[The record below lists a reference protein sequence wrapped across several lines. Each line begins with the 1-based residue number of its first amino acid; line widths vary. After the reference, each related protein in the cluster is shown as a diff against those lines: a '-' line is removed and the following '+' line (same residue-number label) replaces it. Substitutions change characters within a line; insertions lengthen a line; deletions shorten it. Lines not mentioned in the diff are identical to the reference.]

1 MDINKKY
8 IMTYEGVKKLEDE
21 LAHLKTTKRNEI
33 KEKIKFAISFGDL
46 SENAEYDEAKN
57 EQAFIEDKIANL
69 EVKLKMVV
77 VVDETDIKADIIGI
91 GSKVR
96 IKDLDTDDVDLY
108 SIVGSS
114 ESDPL
119 NFKISYESP
128 IGMALIG
135 KKVGE
140 TINVAVPDGTM
151 NMEIVEITI

>member
-21 LAHLKTTKRNEI
+21 LGHLKTAKRNEI
-33 KEKIKFAISFGDL
+33 KEKIKVAISFGDL

-57 EQAFIEDKIANL
+57 EQAFVEGKIAQL
-69 EVKLKMVV
+69 EAMLKKVV

-96 IKDLDTDDVDLY
+96 IKDLDTEDVDLY

-114 ESDPL
+114 EADPL
-119 NFKISYESP
+119 NFKISHESP

-135 KKVGE
+135 KRVGE

-151 NMEIVEITI
+151 SMEIVEITR